1 MVSHCVAKEV
11 QRNAKWG
18 LLCGKRERAGREK
31 KVSKVERESGRGG
44 KGKWVRWEK
53 RVSGVEKESGLDR
66 KRKYHPSL
74 CARVI
79 L

>member
-1 MVSHCVAKEV
+1 VAKEV

-18 LLCGKRERAGREK
+18 LLCGKREGARWKRRE
-31 KVSKVERESGRGG
+31 SEMREESGRDG
-44 KGKWVRWEK
+44 KGKWVGWKINVGEM
-53 RVSGVEKESGLDR
+53 EKERGLDR